1 MRLTP
6 AVGGPTARSTDGDV
20 TPSGVHGPFDMANT
34 ATAVIDAAGTV
45 IGWTASAEELL
56 GYSAA
61 EVVNHSAALLLATPE
76 DMAKV
81 AGVAEQCC
89 AGSGWGGL
97 VAVRHRDGRRIEVGL
112 RVSSLFDLDGHDCVL
127 VSAVDLAQT
136 PSWAVTGS
144 VLEGFLT
151 RSPIGMAVLSPDLR
165 YVWMNDTL
173 ERYGGIPRDQRL
185 GHRMRDSLPG
195 LNTDAL
201 EAQMHKVL
209 ETGEPVIDY
218 EYQGWT
224 WADPHRQHSYS
235 TSFFRL
241 TDRDGNVLGVC
252 YMGMDVTDRWKAR
265 ERLALLNEA
274 GARIGST
281 LDIMRT
287 AQELADFA
295 VPRLADFTAVDL
307 LESVLHGDE
316 PAPGPLAARP
326 AMRRAGLQSVREG
339 CPEAVA
345 ALGEP
350 VNVVPPHDGNYLIE
364 GEAFLAP
371 ALDPSDSMWA
381 IEHPAR
387 AAKIR
392 EFGFHSLMTVPLR
405 ARGVVLGLATFARS
419 QNPVPFEPDDLLLAE
434 EFVARAAVYVD
445 NARRYTREHTASL
458 ALQRS
463 LLPHTLSGGTA
474 LEVASRY
481 LPADVRDGVGGDWF
495 DVIPLSGARV
505 ALVVGDVVG
514 HGMNAAATMGRL
526 RTAVHTLADMDL
538 HPDELLARLDDLVIR
553 LTEEEPDDEA
563 VSQAVLGATCLYA
576 VYDPVTRRCAMA
588 RAGHPP
594 PAVVASDGTVTFL
607 DLPAGP
613 PLGLGGL
620 PFESAELELPEGSL
634 IALYTDGLVEAFD
647 HDIEEGLTRLSIA
660 LAQPGLPLDTLC
672 GAVVDTVLT
681 GPPSDDVALLI
692 ARTRALG
699 AHQVASWDVPS
710 DPAVVANTRS
720 LAVQQLVRWG
730 LVDLAMTT
738 ELIVSE
744 LVTNAIRYGGGPIR
758 LRLIRHAVLVCEVSD
773 ASSTSPRLRHAR
785 TTDEGGR
792 GLFLVAQLTR
802 RWGHRYTTDGKL
814 IWAEQDLPASTAAAT
829 TA

>member
-1 MRLTP
+1 MRLT
-6 AVGGPTARSTDGDV
+6 ARNVG
-20 TPSGVHGPFDMANT
+20 HGPFDLADA
-34 ATAVIDAAGTV
+34 ATAVVDAAGTV
-45 IGWTASAEELL
+45 VGWTAAAAELL
-56 GYSAA
+56 GYPAA
-61 EVVNHSAALLLATPE
+61 EVVNRPASLLLAEPQ
-76 DMAKV
+76 DASR
-81 AGVAEQCC
+81 AAAVAERCR
-89 AGSGWGGL
+89 AGSGSSGL
-97 VAVRHRDGRRIEVGL
+97 IALRHRDGRRLEVGL
-112 RVSSLFDLDGHDCVL
+112 RVSSLFDLNGRSCVL
-127 VSAVDLAQT
+127 ASAVDLAQS
-136 PSWAVTGS
+136 PSWAMRGS

-173 ERYGGIPRDQRL
+173 ERYGGIAREKRL
-185 GHRMRDSLPG
+185 GRRMKESLPG
-195 LNTDAL
+195 LNTDLL
-201 EAQMHKVL
+201 EEQMRTVL
-209 ETGEPVIDY
+209 ETGVPVIDY

-241 TDRDGNVLGVC
+241 IDADDNVLGVC

-274 GARIGST
+274 GTRIGST
-281 LDIMRT
+281 LDVLHT
-287 AQELADFA
+287 AQELADFV
-295 VPRLADFTAVDL
+295 VPRLADFATVDL

-316 PAPGPLAARP
+316 PAPTPLAVRP

-339 CPEAVA
+339 CPEALAVV
-345 ALGEP
+345 GEP
-350 VNVVPPHDGNYLIE
+350 VNITPPHDGTYLIE

-405 ARGVVLGLATFARS
+405 ARGVVLGLATFVRS
-419 QNPVPFEPDDLLLAE
+419 QNPAPFEPDDLLLAE
-434 EFVARAAVYVD
+434 ELAARAAVSVD
-445 NARRYTREHTASL
+445 NARRYTREHNASL
-458 ALQRS
+458 TLQRS
-463 LLPHTLSGGTA
+463 LLPHTLVGGTA
-474 LEVASRY
+474 LDVASRY

-514 HGMNAAATMGRL
+514 HGINAAATMGRL
-526 RTAVHTLADMDL
+526 RTALHTLADMDM

-553 LTEEEPDDEA
+553 LTEEATDDEVVA
-563 VSQAVLGATCLYA
+563 TAVLGATCLYA
-576 VYDPVTRRCAMA
+576 VYDPVTRRCVMA

-594 PAVVASDGTVTFL
+594 PAVVDPDGTVTFL

-620 PFESAELELPEGSL
+620 PFESAEVQLAEGSL
-634 IALYTDGLVEAFD
+634 IALYTDGLIEAVD
-647 HDIEEGLTRLSIA
+647 QDIDEGMTRLRTA
-660 LAQPGLPLDTLC
+660 LAQPGLSLDTLC
-672 GAVVDTVLT
+672 GTVVESLLT
-681 GPPSDDVALLI
+681 GPPADDVALLI
-692 ARTRALG
+692 ARTHALD
-699 AHQVASWDVPS
+699 AHKVVCWDLPS
-710 DPAVVANTRS
+710 DPAVVAKARS
-720 LAVQQLVRWG
+720 LAMHQLVQWG
-730 LVDLAMTT
+730 LEDLVATT

-744 LVTNAIRYGGGPIR
+744 LVTNAIRYGAGPIR
-758 LRLIRHAVLVCEVSD
+758 LRLIRHTVLICEVSD
-773 ASSTSPRLRHAR
+773 ASGTSPRLRHAR

-802 RWGHRYTTDGKL
+802 RWGHRYTADGKL
-814 IWAEQDLPASTAAAT
+814 IWAEQDLPAPAPSVTATAASG
-829 TA
+829 